1 MTSSSL
7 TSWGHLPRFDG
18 VHHNYSGFFLQS
30 SLFLHMPSDP
40 MVLGHQHAE
49 WWPKFRYMSFFFK
62 NSPYMKMFECGF
74 ADQGTFLTQQTR
86 SHETALYVECC
97 DFYFS
102 FFYSGLGTSLV
113 TIPGIF
119 MINDYFETWKAT
131 AMGLCCIGQGVAMLA
146 APPLMLHLFTHY
158 GHQWGLLLIAALCLH
173 GCVGGALFRQLQ
185 QNSYMNG
192 KFNSHRDSKK
202 RDCNKNGSFSM
213 DLLLN
218 VNFLSFVILMLALNF
233 CNSVLSG
240 LLPALAVEND
250 LSLNNATLILA
261 LMGIGDI
268 FGSPML
274 GFILDRECLQGK
286 HFYWIS
292 GCNMIVAICVGVNP
306 FFYTS
311 TTFILLAITR
321 STFIG
326 HIGSQR
332 LTLLGG
338 IVPRNQ
344 VHGALGI
351 MLLCQ
356 SAGSLAGRGIGGK
369 YKWDLHIPH
378 IPYICMPYMPYVS
391 LLLC

>member
-1 MTSSSL
+1 
-7 TSWGHLPRFDG
+7 
-18 VHHNYSGFFLQS
+18 
-30 SLFLHMPSDP
+30 
-40 MVLGHQHAE
+40 
-49 WWPKFRYMSFFFK
+49 
-62 NSPYMKMFECGF
+62 MKMFECGF

-97 DFYFS
+97 DLYFS

-268 FGSPML
+268 FGSPLL
-274 GFILDRECLQGK
+274 GFILDRECLQGSISTGSLVVIWLLPSVWEWTRSFT
-286 HFYWIS
+286 HQPPSFYWPS
-292 GCNMIVAICVGVNP
+292 HDPRLLVTSDPSDSPYWVELCHGVKCMVLWESCCCV
-306 FFYTS
+306 
-311 TTFILLAITR
+311 
-321 STFIG
+321 
-326 HIGSQR
+326 R
-332 LTLLGG
+332 LQDRWLGEG
-338 IVPRNQ
+338 
-344 VHGALGI
+344 
-351 MLLCQ
+351 
-356 SAGSLAGRGIGGK
+356 
-369 YKWDLHIPH
+369 
-378 IPYICMPYMPYVS
+378 
-391 LLLC
+391 